1 MGLPKTVVVT
11 GEEVWE
17 PKGPA
22 VGAIV
27 EAAKDTLDR
36 TPLDLAFDVVG
47 RGMVLAGE
55 GHS

>member
-1 MGLPKTVVVT
+1 
-11 GEEVWE
+11 
-17 PKGPA
+17 